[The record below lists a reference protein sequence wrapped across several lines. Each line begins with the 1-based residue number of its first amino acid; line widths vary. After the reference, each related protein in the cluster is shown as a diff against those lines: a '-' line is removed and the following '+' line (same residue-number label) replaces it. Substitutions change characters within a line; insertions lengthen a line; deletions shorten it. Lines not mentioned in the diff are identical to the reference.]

1 MLCKTN
7 KEEDAWQPG
16 SYYSSQRSQITREA
30 PAESSSYTGWEA
42 SCAYEAEGEV
52 KLSA

>member
-1 MLCKTN
+1 MLCKTD
-7 KEEDAWQPG
+7 KEEEAWQPG
-16 SYYSSQRSQITREA
+16 SQRSQITREA

-42 SCAYEAEGEV
+42 SCAYEAEGDV